1 MTNSLRETARMLLTL
16 SALCAALML
25 GSTPLRA
32 EVAETSSSGTEV
44 QAEKFIVTGVV
55 KDATGETL
63 PGVGIH
69 IKGQEGA
76 FGTDGEGKFEINIK
90 SKTATLT
97 FSYIGFKTEEIKVKA
112 GDNITVVMKEDSEL
126 LEEVVVTGFQTKN
139 KNSFTGS
146 STTIEKDKM
155 MAMGTQSIMQGIEA
169 FVPGVVSIDNSLM
182 GSNPNAKPELNIRG
196 RATFEG
202 KANMPVF
209 VVDGSIVTSDFVFDM
224 DMNDIQSVTVLR
236 DASATA
242 LYGAK
247 GSAGVVVI
255 TTRPMEGGK
264 LKLRYNGTIRSSIPD
279 LSDYHLLDA
288 EQKLEYE
295 RLAGVFSDD
304 NPEERYKKE
313 LEYAAIREQIARGV
327 NTDWMAKPLRIG
339 LSQNHN
345 INIDGGDN
353 YARYSL
359 GLRYGKDQGVM
370 RGSGRDRLNTT
381 FKLSYSKDELFFISN
396 LARVSFVNGQDSP
409 YGDFKSFV
417 DANPYD
423 SPYDKD
429 GNLRHLL
436 THKLIN
442 PLYEATAGNVSRS
455 SDFDFFDTLPFRMW
469 LADFRIDA
477 DATLQRGKS
486 ERINFVSPRSGK
498 ELEKAKLSQR
508 GSLSETFSKSSDFS
522 GKLMLS
528 YNKNVLEDLF
538 LSAMAGSNI
547 EYRTYQMSRYS
558 SVGYYSDKLPDPG
571 FSSGY
576 PAGGR
581 PVSED
586 RIIAGVGFFANLNTI
601 YKEKYFLDFIYRYEG
616 SSLFGKNS
624 RFAPFWSAGIGWNI
638 HKEPFMKDLN
648 VNLLKLRLS
657 TGYLGNV
664 SFSPYQAMTT
674 YRYGEDLTYVKGAG
688 AVPIT
693 IGNPDLRWER
703 TQNNNIGLD
712 LNVLDNRWDLSL
724 DLYLKITDNLLLDV
738 TKAPSVGVATAK
750 ENVGE
755 IENKGIEL
763 STRIVPVRTKDWNW
777 TVAMTYSYNK
787 NRIRKISDALKAQNE
802 KSLADN
808 SRMPLPIYVEG
819 ESLTTLKVVPSAGID
834 PATGREIYIKRD
846 GSYTFDYDPR
856 DKVTFGDTSPLAT
869 GMVSSYLTYKGFT
882 LTTGLRY
889 QLGAM
894 DYNLTLASR
903 VEGADP
909 RKNADER
916 VFSDRWTQPGDH
928 ASYKDIADASV
939 PMQTSRFV
947 AVNNF
952 LDLSSVS
959 LAYDFKPIDLKYF
972 SLKNMRL
979 ELLANDLY
987 HFSTIRR
994 ERGLS
999 YPYARSIEMT
1009 IRFTLGNHDY
1019 TEYPIEGAG
1028 DDAHPRTGDTPDDQ
1042 LRQIPRHTAQGHDAQ
1057 GGALPG

>member
-1 MTNSLRETARMLLTL
+1 MTNSLRETAHLTLTL
-16 SALCAALML
+16 SALCATLML

-32 EVAETSSSGTEV
+32 EVAETSSPGTVV
-44 QAEKFIVTGVV
+44 QAEKFIITGVV

-97 FSYIGFKTEEIKVKA
+97 FSYIGFKTQEIKVKA

-295 RLAGVFSDD
+295 RLAGVFKDD

-327 NTDWMAKPLRIG
+327 NTDWMAKPLRVG

-455 SDFDFFDTLPFRMW
+455 SDFDFFDTLTFRMW

-712 LNVLDNRWDLSL
+712 LNVFDNRWDLSL

-1009 IRFTLGNHDY
+1009 IRFTL
-1019 TEYPIEGAG
+1019 
-1028 DDAHPRTGDTPDDQ
+1028 
-1042 LRQIPRHTAQGHDAQ
+1042 
-1057 GGALPG
+1057 

>member
-1 MTNSLRETARMLLTL
+1 MTNSLRESAHLTLTL
-16 SALCAALML
+16 SALCATLML

-32 EVAETSSSGTEV
+32 EVTETSSPSTEV

-76 FGTDGEGKFEINIK
+76 FGTNGEGKFEINIK
-90 SKTATLT
+90 SRTATLV
-97 FSYIGFKTEEIKVKA
+97 FSYISFKTQEVKVKA
-112 GDNITVVMKEDSEL
+112 GDNITVVMKEDTEL

-295 RLAGVFSDD
+295 RLAGVFKDD

-327 NTDWMAKPLRIG
+327 NTDWMAKPLRVG

-455 SDFDFFDTLPFRMW
+455 SDFDFFDTLTFRMW

-1009 IRFTLGNHDY
+1009 IRFTL
-1019 TEYPIEGAG
+1019 
-1028 DDAHPRTGDTPDDQ
+1028 
-1042 LRQIPRHTAQGHDAQ
+1042 
-1057 GGALPG
+1057 

>member
-1 MTNSLRETARMLLTL
+1 MISSLRETARMSLTL

-90 SKTATLT
+90 TRTATLT
-97 FSYIGFKTEEIKVKA
+97 FSYIGFKTQEIKVKA
-112 GDNITVVMKEDSEL
+112 GDNITVVMREDSEL

-146 STTIEKDKM
+146 STTIDKEKM

-295 RLAGVFSDD
+295 RLAGVFKDD

-455 SDFDFFDTLPFRMW
+455 SDFDFFDTLTFRMW

-987 HFSTIRR
+987 HFSSIRR

-1009 IRFTLGNHDY
+1009 IRFTL
-1019 TEYPIEGAG
+1019 
-1028 DDAHPRTGDTPDDQ
+1028 
-1042 LRQIPRHTAQGHDAQ
+1042 
-1057 GGALPG
+1057 